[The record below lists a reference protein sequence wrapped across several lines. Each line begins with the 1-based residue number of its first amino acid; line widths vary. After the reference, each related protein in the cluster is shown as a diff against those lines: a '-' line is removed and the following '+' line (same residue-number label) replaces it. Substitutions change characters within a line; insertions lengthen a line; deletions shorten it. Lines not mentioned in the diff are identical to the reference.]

1 MARLLHAATVLSLMF
16 FACLATAQAQGVT
29 VQYTT
34 VSDYGSGFQGEITIS
49 NARTRDITDWT
60 LAFDLNRTIT
70 SIYNATIVSRVGNC
84 YTIKHANFNST
95 IPAGGSVNFGFTA
108 SPGNSPPPP
117 TNYALNGVP
126 LESQTGVIP
135 GQAFP
140 TRYFAPY
147 VDVLLYPSFPFAA
160 TAGEIGVRHYTLAFV
175 IAGSGCEASWGGYYP
190 VAGSALNDEYLI
202 PNINE
207 LRAAGGNVIVS
218 FGGAAGTELAQS
230 CSSVAA
236 LAAQYRLVINR
247 YNLTHLDFD
256 IEGAAMADAA
266 ANERRSQAI
275 AILQQEAARD
285 GRQLVVSYTL
295 PVSTAGLT
303 QQGVNILQTAVS
315 NSVAVSVVNIMA
327 MNYGGNTPPDKMGQ
341 NAIDAAQATLAQ
353 MQNIFTN
360 RTASQLRSML
370 GLTPMIGIND
380 ITTEIFTLAD
390 ADKVLNYART
400 TGIGRLA
407 MWSMT
412 RDKQCSGNPTPG
424 YVSPTCSS
432 IAQGEFEFAKKFKA
446 FTTPTRLALAPV
458 ADAWVQGA
466 DAFRNTN
473 YGASAEMQ
481 IKRTLNPGAGRGRRG
496 FLRFD
501 TSSVTG
507 AITSA
512 KLRVHSRLTDAALPP
527 TTMIVQKVTDTAWN
541 EMTLTW
547 NNQPA
552 VASPDALAQIIV
564 ANATSQYYEFD
575 LAQFLQQERAAG
587 RTIVSLRLINQTA
600 TGNSGASFSS
610 VTSREA
616 ASNRPQLVIEQ

>member
-1 MARLLHAATVLSLMF
+1 MARLLRAATVLSLMF
-16 FACLATAQAQGVT
+16 FACLATAQAQVVT

-70 SIYNATIVSRVGNC
+70 SIYNATIVSRVGNR

-175 IAGSGCEASWGGYYP
+175 TAQSGCEASWGGVAP
-190 VAGSALNDEYLI
+190 VKDGLLDEYLFT
-202 PNINE
+202 NINE

-218 FGGAAGTELAQS
+218 FGGATGTELAQS

-266 ANERRSQAI
+266 ANERRNQAI
-275 AILQQEAARD
+275 AILQSEAASAE
-285 GRQLVVSYTL
+285 RQLVVSYTL

-303 QQGVNILQTAVS
+303 RQGSNILLNAVR
-315 NSVAVSVVNIMA
+315 NGVAVGTVNIMT
-327 MNYGGNTPPDKMGQ
+327 MNFGGNANPNTMGQ
-341 NAIDAAQATLAQ
+341 NAIDAANATITQLQ
-353 MQNIFTN
+353 EIFPHMTP
-360 RTASQLRSML
+360 AQLRSML
-370 GLTPMIGIND
+370 GVTPMIGMND

-390 ADKVLNYART
+390 ADKVLNYAST

-564 ANATSQYYEFD
+564 ANATGQYYEFD